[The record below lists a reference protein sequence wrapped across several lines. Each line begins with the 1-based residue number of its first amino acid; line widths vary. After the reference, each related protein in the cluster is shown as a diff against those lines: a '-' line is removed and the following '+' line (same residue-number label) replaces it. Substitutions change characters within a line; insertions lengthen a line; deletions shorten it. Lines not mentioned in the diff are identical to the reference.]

1 MGIIACGMSPFLR
14 LALLSA
20 AVFAVAHCFQSDGS
34 LSMDEPTFLD
44 DSLVFLQTAV
54 HEANDPSY
62 VEVPVTKVPI
72 STSTIKTI
80 DASKAACQN
89 ACDAEPRCKGF
100 KFVKA
105 SSKCSLLA
113 HGDAKPSA
121 PVVNPP
127 AAKTPA
133 PNPPAATTP
142 AIDAKAKAANDAKA
156 KAQKK
161 MLEKKEHEA
170 DKEKAEAAAAVKDA
184 AEKAKDAIAEKAKA
198 KKAEEDAEKEAQKK
212 VEQAKDDAKGKAKEA
227 AEAVVDK
234 AKAKGEQAKEKMD
247 AKMEVL

>member
-100 KFVKA
+100 KFVQT
-105 SSKCSLLA
+105 SNKCSLLA
-113 HGDAKPSA
+113 HGEAKPAA

-127 AAKTPA
+127 AAA
-133 PNPPAATTP
+133 APAAP
-142 AIDAKAKAANDAKA
+142 
-156 KAQKK
+156 
-161 MLEKKEHEA
+161 
-170 DKEKAEAAAAVKDA
+170 AAAPA
-184 AEKAKDAIAEKAKA
+184 AP
-198 KKAEEDAEKEAQKK
+198 
-212 VEQAKDDAKGKAKEA
+212 A
-227 AEAVVDK
+227 APA
-234 AKAKGEQAKEKMD
+234 AA
-247 AKMEVL
+247 